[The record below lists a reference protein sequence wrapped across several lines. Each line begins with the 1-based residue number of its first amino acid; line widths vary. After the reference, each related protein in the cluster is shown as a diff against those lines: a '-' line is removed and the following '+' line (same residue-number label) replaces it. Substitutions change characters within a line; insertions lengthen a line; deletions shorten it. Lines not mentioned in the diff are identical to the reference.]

1 MKKKRLLSLLLALVM
16 MVSLLPL
23 NVFAAE
29 VESDLAEDMT
39 APVEETIPVDETEPA
54 EEPAE
59 QPAEQ
64 PAEEPAPVEE
74 PLAAAMPAALS
85 DNVAVAAASTKQGGT
100 NAEQPFPA
108 ASKTHYRIPAFVT
121 TGSGTLVAAADVRWK
136 EWKTPDDAG
145 DIDTILSRSTD
156 NGKNWTYTYPNYI
169 DNGETGNYNYP
180 AATFIDPALAVKGE
194 TIYMIVDLF
203 PGRASN
209 SKDNNSVA
217 AKTGTGYDSQGRL
230 LLSTNASATASSAFT
245 YYLDGGKIYDSK
257 GTDQGYTVDA
267 YFNVT
272 KDGTDCGNLFNYDN
286 TCGFHPL
293 MTSYLYLTT
302 SPDGGATWSEPKML
316 NPQVKNSN
324 ERIFLNSPGRGL
336 VTSDGI
342 IVFGAYTWNNLCLI
356 YSKDGVNWKRVTSNI
371 AYSDASENE
380 IVELADGTLRMF
392 VRHSGNQLKYVDI
405 TKSGDTYAFGTTKT
419 VANTTVQGSC
429 NVSAISYSQTYNGQ
443 QVLLVSCPGSTGGR
457 FNGKIFTFT
466 VGSDNKMT
474 LRHTHEVNGANDG
487 YSYSCLTEQGD
498 GSIGL
503 LYEKGDSGNITYV
516 NYPAATVTGL
526 TFASES
532 TVTDAATGITAK
544 AVGLTSITVE
554 TKDAVKGETE
564 VSKTYSITLNGGSYT
579 GAAALTIPV
588 DAAFEGCTEFYGKV
602 GSDTFDVAKDT
613 DGNNFVCKVVPHF
626 SDVTIYGTLAE
637 TGSEDEAANTENIE
651 LAIGETSEKFTVD
664 GKYTAEADFTALDK
678 TIATVNTVDA
688 SETGTP
694 AGSTVVS
701 MDNDGTYTGKIGN
714 GTQWL
719 ILDDSGISSTNN
731 PAEATEFTVTRSTS
745 YYVSTT
751 YTIQASNGK
760 YLGYTSSGTT
770 YAPSVAT
777 EPVDWSYYSGRG
789 FYTSNRYLTNSNGS
803 WTMARN
809 NSASPYAQLRTPYDA
824 VPGAS
829 KTTITFTGVAPGT
842 TSVTVGGTRYNIT
855 VNPVKKES
863 AVNLTTGS
871 STTLNALNVLGW
883 THDDYTVNYAL
894 TAGNCVTLSGVAVI
908 AGNTEGKAT
917 VTATVSKGEKTYA
930 TVTYNI
936 TVASYIVPTAANTPI
951 IGGDTMYDTYGSAA
965 ASSSNTYTPNYLGQ
979 DKEITA
985 LVITSG
991 STYDLDIASN
1001 YSGTVTWGSTDESVI
1016 TVDQNGVVTAVATP
1030 TGDDVAEAYV
1040 TATINGLTYAIPV
1053 TVVASSVT
1061 SSTSYTRTL
1070 DMYNNLEYNCTA
1082 YYSYRL
1088 GALREL
1094 PQGAQVFV
1102 QQDADKDQDLITFFA
1117 TPDDGYA
1124 LTYVNGTNGTYFHA
1138 IRDDRTEEGYGY
1150 TANSD
1155 GSCDDSLGRTDGGY
1169 AWLHDQLIGYT
1180 YNNSIDLDLTPDEYL
1195 QKMHAMLKDAADKGC
1210 DGGFFWSRYKRTS
1223 SYAYSMQSTL
1233 TFIAEKL
1240 PEMHKELTG
1249 VTTNGVYQ
1257 PYTEGMTV
1265 DVGDTLH
1272 YTIYAYV
1279 PTMAKKT
1286 ESQSIAYTDFTV
1298 EDELT
1303 GAKWIASELNS
1314 ETAATSFTYSKNGA
1328 SRNVNV
1334 TTGTGTNPGGDGSVY
1349 RSTMES
1355 FQYDKNGEEITYSE
1369 SSSNAYAFHT
1379 DLTLTQ
1385 ENFATVVTNGTI
1397 TNQATLDYTY
1407 KAKYSKGARAAKSF
1421 TVIVN
1426 IMVKAPS
1433 YVIDF
1438 GLPVSIDLDDI
1449 VSGVSFEIAEVPKY
1463 GTASIE
1469 NGKLTYTPNTILPES
1484 DFITLSYTSGNKTL
1498 GTGVRIYPA
1507 TSVFYEESFLTYT
1520 GSWADD
1526 GTKVTSNQN
1535 LAVLGADTNNY
1546 GYDPAYNSVNS
1557 GSYKV
1562 SNTVDDTATFTFA
1575 GTGFQLYANSNENSG
1590 IVTVYRD
1597 GQVKKV
1603 YMIDTELS
1611 AGDTAATNQQTGGTY
1626 YSLPIISETAL
1637 PYDTYKV
1644 TITHTHNTDPL
1655 YIDGVR
1661 VLGTMSDSTI
1671 YKDDLEDNPN
1681 FYELRDYVLKAI
1693 GVENGA
1699 SDYGTVADMAG
1710 QVYNAAGVNNS
1721 AIVIDASASY
1731 ADENTAQDL
1740 LDNGPKNELYLYG
1753 GQTLVFKVTTNR
1765 VMQLGLKAPTGTA
1778 TYSIAVNEGAAETK
1792 TLNTCVDMF
1801 YEIAGK
1807 ATAAQEYTVTISNT
1821 GNKVLSVTLLK
1832 ICDDPNAAF
1841 VPLTQ
1846 DDIEGALLGIYG
1858 ISREE
1863 TSEPTDPVKPTDPV
1877 EPTDPDMPDVPD
1889 EPDDE
1894 PDTQT
1899 TTLTVNYVNL
1909 FGRKVGTATL
1919 TKEMTDGSWRI
1930 SAREINAN
1938 APAGR
1943 RALCLFPVTVEAG
1956 QQKTIV
1962 IPVL

>member
-29 VESDLAEDMT
+29 VESDPAEDMT

-59 QPAEQ
+59 QPAEE
-64 PAEEPAPVEE
+64 PAGEPAGEPAPVEE

-85 DNVAVAAASTKQGGT
+85 DNVAVAAASTKPADGT
-100 NAEQPFPA
+100 SVGQPFPT
-108 ASKTHYRIPAFVT
+108 SVIGSGHYRIPAFVT
-121 TGSGTLVAAADVRWK
+121 LNDGTLVAAADARWRT
-136 EWKTPDDAG
+136 WNSSNDDAG
-145 DIDTILSRSTD
+145 DIDTIVSYS
-156 NGKNWTYTYPNYI
+156 KNSGANWNYTFANYI
-169 DNGETGNYNYP
+169 ENGRSSSNNFA
-180 AATFIDPALAVKGE
+180 AATFIDPALATDGKTV
-194 TIYMIVDLF
+194 YMIVDLF
-203 PGRASN
+203 PGQGSASQC
-209 SKDNNSVA
+209 SGA
-217 AKTGTGYDSQGRL
+217 AKSGTGYDANGYLKLSKDNQATTSSTFAYYLKDGRIYDY
-230 LLSTNASATASSAFT
+230 STN
-245 YYLDGGKIYDSK
+245 
-257 GTDQGYTVDA
+257 TDQGYTVDA

-302 SPDGGATWSEPKML
+302 SPDGGATWSAPKML

-324 ERIFLNSPGRGL
+324 ESIFLNSPGRGL

-392 VRHSGNQLKYVDI
+392 VRHSGSQLKYVDI

-457 FNGKIFTFT
+457 KNGKIFTFT

-474 LRHTHEVNGANDG
+474 LQKTYEVNGADDG

-602 GSDTFDVAKDT
+602 DGARFTVNKDT
-613 DGNNFVCKVVPHF
+613 DGNNFVCEVPHF

-637 TGSEDEAANTENIE
+637 TGEATEGKDIT
-651 LAIGETSEKFTVD
+651 LDVKGEATDTLNGAYGGD
-664 GKYTAEADFTALDK
+664 YTTDDPS
-678 TIATVNTVDA
+678 IATVNTEVKTVNAVDA
-688 SETGTP
+688 STN
-694 AGSTVVS
+694 AVS
-701 MDNDGTYTGKIGN
+701 MNSNGTYTGIIGN

-719 ILDDSGISSTNN
+719 TLNGTTIGSTTD
-731 PAEATEFTVTRSTS
+731 PAAATEFTVTRSNNN
-745 YYVSTT
+745 
-751 YTIQASNGK
+751 YTIQSGSYYLNGSTSGVTAS
-760 YLGYTSSGTT
+760 TSSSDWRFSNDGFAYRPNWT
-770 YAPSVAT
+770 Y
-777 EPVDWSYYSGRG
+777 Y
-789 FYTSNRYLTNSNGS
+789 YLTFSNNN
-803 WTMARN
+803 WTVSTN
-809 NSASPYAQLRTPYDA
+809 NSSTKTTLYTYIPA
-824 VPGAS
+824 VEGS
-829 KTTITFTGVAPGT
+829 TTTTITFTGVAPGT

-883 THDDYTVNYAL
+883 TDDSYTVTYDL
-894 TAGNCVTLSGVAVI
+894 TAGNCVTLSGAAVT
-908 AGNTEGKAT
+908 AGNTEGTAT
-917 VTATVSKGEKTYA
+917 VTATVSKDEKTYA

-951 IGGDTMYDTYGSAA
+951 IGGDTTYDTYGSAA
-965 ASSSNTYTPNYLGQ
+965 ASSSNTYILNYLGQ

-1016 TVDQNGVVTAVATP
+1016 TVDQSGVVTAVAKP
-1030 TGDDVAEAYV
+1030 TGDDVAAAYV
-1040 TATINGLTYAIPV
+1040 TATIDGLTYAIPV

-1061 SSTSYTRTL
+1061 SSTTYTRTL

-1088 GALREL
+1088 GELREL

-1180 YNNSIDLDLTPDEYL
+1180 YRNSIDLDLTPDEYL

-1520 GSWADD
+1520 GSWADG

-1546 GYDPAYNSVNS
+1546 GYDPAYDGVNS
-1557 GSYKV
+1557 GSYME

-1611 AGDTAATNQQTGGTY
+1611 AGETAATENQKGGTY

-1637 PYDTYKV
+1637 PYDTYTV

-1693 GVENGA
+1693 GVESGA

-1710 QVYNAAGVNNS
+1710 QVYNGNSIGDNS
-1721 AIVIDASASY
+1721 AIVIDANASTY
-1731 ADENTAQDL
+1731 PTDNADYAQDL

-1765 VMQLGLKAPTGTA
+1765 VMQLGLKAPTDTANFKLTVDGT
-1778 TYSIAVNEGAAETK
+1778 EQTK
-1792 TLNTCVDMF
+1792 SLSTCVDMF

-1807 ATAAQEYTVTISNT
+1807 ADTETTHTVTIRNT
-1821 GNKVLSVTLLK
+1821 GGKVLSVTLLK

-1877 EPTDPDMPDVPD
+1877 APTDPDVPDVPD